1 MNTHSMQNAACLYY
15 VLFVCFGACPLF
27 NLITKKKYLIQE
39 QCTRVYSYEY
49 EMYFE
54 KNIYPK
60 CMFLMVNV
68 FLYFLKCIYIFFL
81 MYILLFVIMHK
92 IYSAILQS

>member
-1 MNTHSMQNAACLYY
+1 MQPVYIMFCLFVLVR
-15 VLFVCFGACPLF
+15 VLFF

-68 FLYFLKCIYIFFL
+68 FLYFLKCIYIYF
-81 MYILLFVIMHK
+81 
-92 IYSAILQS
+92 